1 LKGDLRYTPSTAFE
15 TFPFPSPIEQQSER
29 IAKASSG
36 IVELR
41 KQACE
46 QLGKG
51 LTKVYNLM
59 DDGGFVDLKAA
70 HRELDL
76 AVADSYGWD
85 ATLLDNPAE
94 LLAALFDLNAQCAS
108 DPNYAPFGKND
119 ETPSLLDLSE
129 SEETAEGN

>member
-1 LKGDLRYTPSTAFE
+1 
-15 TFPFPSPIEQQSER
+15 
-29 IAKASSG
+29 
-36 IVELR
+36 
-41 KQACE
+41 
-46 QLGKG
+46 
-51 LTKVYNLM
+51 M

-76 AVADSYGWD
+76 AVADAYGWD

-129 SEETAEGN
+129 DSES